1 MKKTGFVLL
10 AALALT
16 FACGSDNTTGPT
28 GQLFGIQWKL
38 QAFDFGSGTVVDVPV
53 PDDYRVL
60 FRTDGDLE
68 VRADC
73 NGCGGTFEVKGNGIS
88 IDIHICT
95 LIACPEGSLDGEFK
109 AALQSVTRYQLGGT
123 ELTLFFPGGK
133 LLFCSCLE

>member
-10 AALALT
+10 AVLVLT

-28 GQLFGIQWKL
+28 VQLFGIQWKL
-38 QAFDFGSGTVVDVPV
+38 QALELNDGTVSDVSL
-53 PDDYRVL
+53 PDNYTVL
-60 FRTDGDLE
+60 FRNDGNVE
-68 VRADC
+68 IRADC
-73 NGCGGTFEVKGNGIS
+73 NGCGGVYEVRGNGIS

-95 LIACPEGSLDGEFK
+95 LIACPEGSLDSEFK

-133 LLFCSCLE
+133 LLFCSCPD